1 MIVKRFFLL
10 HSSCAM
16 CTHTGFIDILMKE
29 TIRLTSLVICLAS
42 IYLMRNVTIHRED
55 EKTNAVE
62 RSIDLTNYGQV
73 LGVRLGRTPSQ
84 YHPEKNMA

>member
-1 MIVKRFFLL
+1 MPCVL
-10 HSSCAM
+10 
-16 CTHTGFIDILMKE
+16 THRYTDEGDD
-29 TIRLTSLVICLAS
+29 RGLTSLVICRAS
-42 IYLMRNVTIHRED
+42 MRNVTIHRED